1 MKKIYLL
8 PWILACAA
16 GCERVSEYAGALP
29 ELQLVLYSFIQPD
42 SMVRVEAR
50 MTRHFSDPSGKLP
63 EDLSGEVHVNG
74 QLAGALRPSPG
85 LAPDRHEAAVFPSPG
100 DRVRVVARAAGL
112 REASAEVTLPL
123 EGATIRVDTTLV
135 GPADKL
141 ERARYAIHVDD
152 DGRERRYYRLV
163 IETETET
170 VVDGVSLGVGSGNV
184 TYDFNPENDPLLV
197 GGNSTW
203 LHEEIVPNRY
213 HVFTNEGF
221 GAGGYTLR
229 VSAAT
234 RNSTRMEYEIGGQR
248 VVQRDIVRQ
257 RVRLARIDEAT
268 YLHLKS
274 IMLFE
279 MDEGIME
286 PVQVYT
292 NVRDGVGVVGYAW
305 FSTVTFEMP
314 EVLQGPIFY

>member
-8 PWILACAA
+8 SWMLACAV

-29 ELQLVLYSFIQPD
+29 ELKLVLYSFIEPD

-50 MTRHFSDPSGKLP
+50 MTRHFSSLSAMRPRDV
-63 EDLSGEVHVNG
+63 SGEIRVNG
-74 QLAGALRPSPG
+74 QVAGALRPSPG
-85 LAPDRHEAAVFPSPG
+85 LLPDRYEAAVYPSPG
-100 DRVRVVARAAGL
+100 DRVRVIARAEGL

-123 EGATIRVDTTLV
+123 EGATIRVDTTRV
-135 GPADKL
+135 GPAAKL
-141 ERARYAIHVDD
+141 ERVRYAIHVDD

-163 IETETET
+163 IETETED
-170 VVDGVSLGVGSGNV
+170 VVDGVSFGGNV
-184 TYDFNPENDPLLV
+184 TYDFDPENDPLLV

-203 LHEEIVPNRY
+203 LHEDVVPNRF

-221 GAGGYTLR
+221 GARGYTLR
-229 VSAAT
+229 VSAAA
-234 RNSTRMEYEIGGQR
+234 RNSTRMEYEIDGQP
-248 VVQRDIVRQ
+248 VVQRNIVRQ
-257 RVRLARIDEAT
+257 RVKLARIDEAT

-274 IMLFE
+274 IMLLE

-292 NVRDGVGVVGYAW
+292 NVRDGVGVIGYAW

-314 EVLQGPIFY
+314 EVRYAEQPIY